1 MNNDYR
7 EVIEDT
13 EDDKATTADAE
24 SASAV
29 KDADLNDIPENTEA
43 ITDNVAYE
51 MDSDEDES
59 SDDADAPEKGEDGE
73 VIPGE
78 DDSDDYERLC
88 NICRRPESKCGP
100 IIQMPGGI
108 NICSECMQ
116 KTMDSLQN
124 ADIPG
129 FDMSRM
135 PFNIKMGGSEPAR
148 SDGNGDP
155 ERQRVKKK
163 KSKKEAP
170 KFSMKDVPAPHKI
183 KAMLDEYVVGQEK
196 AEEDNI
202 CSSL

>member
-59 SDDADAPEKGEDGE
+59 SDDADAPEKGEGGE

-100 IIQMPGGI
+100 IIQIPRS
-108 NICSECMQ
+108 ICRRIYPHNVTAEQ
-116 KTMDSLQN
+116 PQPL
-124 ADIPG
+124 P
-129 FDMSRM
+129 
-135 PFNIKMGGSEPAR
+135 PACV
-148 SDGNGDP
+148 SC
-155 ERQRVKKK
+155 V
-163 KSKKEAP
+163 SA
-170 KFSMKDVPAPHKI
+170 S
-183 KAMLDEYVVGQEK
+183 
-196 AEEDNI
+196 
-202 CSSL
+202 

>member
-108 NICSECMQ
+108 NI
-116 KTMDSLQN
+116 
-124 ADIPG
+124 
-129 FDMSRM
+129 
-135 PFNIKMGGSEPAR
+135 
-148 SDGNGDP
+148 
-155 ERQRVKKK
+155 
-163 KSKKEAP
+163 
-170 KFSMKDVPAPHKI
+170 
-183 KAMLDEYVVGQEK
+183 
-196 AEEDNI
+196 
-202 CSSL
+202 